1 MLAMPIRRHHRRR
14 QDLELRRRLL
24 RAAVR
29 SSPIRGVR
37 AGRASARN
45 RRRQYDGLL
54 RRIWAARRAS
64 PSAASAFPAAWRLLL
79 RLRWIPVGLGLWRML
94 PSILRAAHI
103 WTV

>member
-29 SSPIRGVR
+29 SSPIRGIR
-37 AGRASARN
+37 GGRASARN

-64 PSAASAFPAAWRLLL
+64 PSAASAFPTAWRLLL
-79 RLRWIPVGLGLWRML
+79 RLRIPVRLGLWRML
-94 PSILRAAHI
+94 PSIRRAAHI